1 MEVIKPFVKWAGGKG
16 SLISQLTNF
25 YPFELENGT
34 IKKYVEPFVGGGAV
48 LIDILQKYDVEEAYA
63 FDINKDLINCY
74 NVIKQDVET
83 LIEKLNEKEKEFL
96 NIGLENRQE
105 YFYKI
110 RSEYNSYKI
119 EDNLDVKRASEFI
132 FLNRTCFNGL
142 YRVNSKGEFNVPFN
156 GKLSGRSFDP
166 DQLRE
171 LSGMLKNANILNTD
185 FEVACENAS
194 EGDFVFFDPPYYNT
208 FDTYQADGFSEE
220 DHRRLAKLFKELTA
234 KGVKCM
240 LTNSNEEFIKDL
252 YKDFNIKIIP
262 VKRNINRD
270 GTHRTGEEIIGTNYE
285 KAVYFTWLLL
295 YN

>member
-1 MEVIKPFVKWAGGKG
+1 MRPIIKWCGGKG
-16 SLISQLTNF
+16 ANLSYIRELLPESFNTYYEPFAGGLAVCLDLNPTNF
-25 YPFELENGT
+25 T
-34 IKKYVEPFVGGGAV
+34 IN
-48 LIDILQKYDVEEAYA
+48 
-63 FDINKDLINCY
+63 DINSELINVY
-74 NVIKQDVET
+74 TQIRDNVEDVIKCLTKLDEQHEARQDP
-83 LIEKLNEKEKEFL
+83 K
-96 NIGLENRQE
+96 E
-105 YFYKI
+105 YFYEI
-110 RSEYNSYKI
+110 RLSFNKH
-119 EDNLDVKRASEFI
+119 LGVKSAEQAAKFI
-132 FLNRTCFNGL
+132 YLNKHCFNGL

-194 EGDFVFFDPPYYNT
+194 EGAFVFFDSPYYNT

-220 DHRRLAKLFKELTA
+220 DHKRLARLFKKLTA

-270 GTHRTGEEIIGTNYE
+270 GTHRTGEEIIVTNY
-285 KAVYFTWLLL
+285 
-295 YN
+295 